1 MRMQKS
7 NRLQGIEGSCSRL
20 KWGCHHRHSVAD
32 DPLLKRDP
40 QSLAMLLADR
50 HPKIVPT
57 VSPAGLYVATRR
69 DVGTD
74 RYYWRVPQGLMPCFS
89 FFPPHRG
96 NPSGGPALL
105 PLHAQ
110 RRLTVLLPFPPV
122 PAPPPAG

>member
-74 RYYWRVPQGLMPCFS
+74 RYYWRVTQGLMPGFR
-89 FFPPHRG
+89 FFPPYRG
-96 NPSGGPALL
+96 NPPGGPPLL
-105 PLHAQ
+105 PLADEPC
-110 RRLTVLLPFPPV
+110 LTVR
-122 PAPPPAG
+122 PPPHPRPPLPR

>member
-20 KWGCHHRHSVAD
+20 KWGFLHRHSVAD

-74 RYYWRVPQGLMPCFS
+74 RYYWRGTPRVEPGVRFLS
-89 FFPPHRG
+89 
-96 NPSGGPALL
+96 
-105 PLHAQ
+105 
-110 RRLTVLLPFPPV
+110 
-122 PAPPPAG
+122 PPPGQASRGHPPL